1 MNKKLA
7 YVWMGFCFAIVAV
20 RPTQSIQRSA
30 DRVFQTAPASPKERI
45 ETYTKVG
52 ARIPQFTVTTLEG
65 KRFSSTEVKGKVLVL
80 NLWATWCAPCRVEMP
95 RLEREIWKSFNR
107 NDFAMI
113 AIARE
118 ETNEQ
123 ITAFQKT
130 IGFTFPMAADPDR
143 SIFKLFAS
151 GGIPRTYVIGRDGTI
166 LYQSLGYEE
175 AEFDKLKSVIEMELK
190 KSQR

>member
-7 YVWMGFCFAIVAV
+7 CLLTGLCFAIVAGRPV
-20 RPTQSIQRSA
+20 QSVQRPTGTA
-30 DRVFQTAPASPKERI
+30 VQTAPASPAEHI

-52 ARIPQFTVTTLEG
+52 DRLPQFTVTTLDGE
-65 KRFSSTEVKGKVLVL
+65 RFSSTGVKGKVLVL
-80 NLWATWCAPCRVEMP
+80 NLWATWCSPCRIEMP
-95 RLEREIWKSFNR
+95 RLEKEIWKNSDP

-113 AIARE
+113 AIARG

-123 ITAFQKT
+123 ITAFRKAS
-130 IGFTFPMAADPDR
+130 GFTFPMAADPDR

-151 GGIPRTYVIGRDGTI
+151 AGIPRTFVIARNGTI

-175 AEFDKLKSVIEMELK
+175 AEFNKLKSVIKTALK
-190 KSQR
+190 K